1 MIPKQ
6 YRSSGRPIRRNFGLE
21 YGLRDGLFW
30 WFALIGILAVVSL
43 VLSVLLIFDS
53 ANYAFIP
60 EILTATLFVLV
71 ASVFGLALKITKRS
85 LTPLVEIQRWASQIR
100 QGDFSARLPR
110 PEGHQ
115 LENLVNDINR
125 LSEWLDKL
133 AQERDFEL
141 RSQQERVAQRADFA
155 NELHDSLAQTLAS
168 LKFQIRV
175 LDDTLRQDSEQ
186 AIWQEME
193 RIQVSIDEANVELRE
208 LITHFRAPLSGRGLV
223 PGIRRLMSRFRKET
237 DMEIVLQTQSKEPK
251 FSPEEETQILRI
263 VQESL
268 ANVRKHSRANMVRL
282 LLSETAKNQFR
293 IIIEDDGEGMLNH
306 DSTDDNH
313 FGLSIMKERANSIGA
328 NLAIESEA
336 GEGTRVL
343 FELDLKDASDSSL

>member
-1 MIPKQ
+1 MIPKR
-6 YRSSGRPIRRNFGLE
+6 YRAGGYPIRRNISLE
-21 YGLRDGLFW
+21 YGLRDGLWW
-30 WFALIGILAVVSL
+30 WFGLIAGLAVFSL
-43 VLSVLLIFDS
+43 VLSALLIFDS

-60 EILTATLFVLV
+60 EMLTAALFVLV
-71 ASVFGLALKITKRS
+71 ASVFGLALKISKWS

-100 QGDFSARLPR
+100 QGDFSARLPN
-110 PEGHQ
+110 PEIHQ
-115 LENLVNDINR
+115 LEILVSDINR
-125 LSEWLDKL
+125 LSEWLDTL
-133 AQERDFEL
+133 AQERDLEL
-141 RSQQERVAQRADFA
+141 RSQQERVTQRADFA

-168 LKFQIRV
+168 LKFQVRV

-208 LITHFRAPLSGRGLV
+208 LITHFRAPLNGRGLV

-237 DMEIVLQTQSKEPK
+237 GMEIVLQTQSKEPK
-251 FSPEEETQILRI
+251 FSSEEETQILRI

-268 ANVRKHSRANMVRL
+268 TNVRKHSRANMVRL
-282 LLSETAKNQFR
+282 LLNEPAKNQFR
-293 IIIEDDGEGMLNH
+293 IIIEDDGEGMLN
-306 DSTDDNH
+306 DNPTDDNH

-328 NLAIESEA
+328 SLAVESEV

-343 FELDLKDASDSSL
+343 FELDLKNASDSSL